1 MLMNTISL
9 QTVSLALLQI
19 ISASGT
25 TEFGCKNSLIS
36 DEWREK
42 VYELHTKYRKTLA
55 KGKQAGKDGVMLP
68 TSTKTELMHWDC
80 TIEEMAEAALKGC
93 PASPTIPEIP
103 GSNPAAKFG
112 SIFESKKVKAKD
124 CNSVTTAD
132 GLIKAWWKEGA
143 KKQEDQKRVK
153 DNDKFAQMAYSES
166 KGFGCTNQICGGNFY
181 LLCLYGQEYVA
192 VKMFRKMSLT
202 NSYYYSAVTKVA
214 EGDNLYTPTNKP
226 DEVCKDCDK
235 DAANNLLCT
244 DALCDPP
251 YTPIVITKSTVCPT
265 CDKDITE
272 DFRVTALDMH
282 NYYRRLL
289 ATGWAKDKKIGY
301 AKPATE
307 MNALVYHKDHED
319 TAYAYAVTPQTCPT
333 APEGDIGENYWKGD
347 YKLSHVEAIEEAM
360 KEWWGPLES
369 TGLGENVDFTDEMQ
383 QGPFKY
389 FANVA
394 HDATTK
400 MGCAVKTC
408 SAQGFTVVDCRY
420 STAIGI
426 DDPIYKAG
434 RMPCKPCPSGTTCA
448 KLGGLCEAPATP

>member
-1 MLMNTISL
+1 
-9 QTVSLALLQI
+9 
-19 ISASGT
+19 
-25 TEFGCKNSLIS
+25 
-36 DEWREK
+36 
-42 VYELHTKYRKTLA
+42 
-55 KGKQAGKDGVMLP
+55 
-68 TSTKTELMHWDC
+68 
-80 TIEEMAEAALKGC
+80 
-93 PASPTIPEIP
+93 
-103 GSNPAAKFG
+103 
-112 SIFESKKVKAKD
+112 
-124 CNSVTTAD
+124 
-132 GLIKAWWKEGA
+132 
-143 KKQEDQKRVK
+143 
-153 DNDKFAQMAYSES
+153 MAYSES

-181 LLCLYGQEYVA
+181 LLCLYGQD
-192 VKMFRKMSLT
+192 
-202 NSYYYSAVTKVA
+202 AVTKVA

-251 YTPIVITKSTVCPT
+251 YTPTKLSKSLEASIAKIRIVS
-265 CDKDITE
+265 DE
-272 DFRVTALDMH
+272 
-282 NYYRRLL
+282 
-289 ATGWAKDKKIGY
+289 
-301 AKPATE
+301 
-307 MNALVYHKDHED
+307 VYHKDHED

-420 STAIGI
+420 ST
-426 DDPIYKAG
+426 
-434 RMPCKPCPSGTTCA
+434 
-448 KLGGLCEAPATP
+448 